1 MRNAEHLLYRQASE
15 AQRRE
20 KWLSQQ
26 VGDPEHRQEA
36 VPASTAD
43 RYGLDLE
50 EFKGKTG
57 RSSILVVL
65 MCFVTCR
72 SAMSFW
78 LGCRPKDWNKCVQIA
93 GWVCIDEMRKLLERR
108 LNNRYSALLHIH
120 VQTYV

>member
-57 RSSILVVL
+57 HSSMRFHINVFCELPFCTCVILARSP
-65 MCFVTCR
+65 
-72 SAMSFW
+72 
-78 LGCRPKDWNKCVQIA
+78 PK
-93 GWVCIDEMRKLLERR
+93 GLEQVRADR
-108 LNNRYSALLHIH
+108 GMGLH
-120 VQTYV
+120 